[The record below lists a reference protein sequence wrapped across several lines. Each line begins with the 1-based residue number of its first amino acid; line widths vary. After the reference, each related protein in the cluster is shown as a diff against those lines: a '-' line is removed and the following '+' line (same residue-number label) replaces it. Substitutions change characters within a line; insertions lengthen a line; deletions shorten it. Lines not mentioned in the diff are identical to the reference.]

1 MSLLPHSPSQAQH
14 IDVFGRGTATYPVRD
29 ETPMETT
36 DPPFEVCHVAL
47 WRHAWQLMN
56 QHQPSE
62 QNLCNRC
69 ATAWPCEPYRHGQ
82 ADEVASRRQHL

>member
-1 MSLLPHSPSQAQH
+1 MSLLVPHSPSQAH
-14 IDVFGRGTATYPVRD
+14 IEVFGCGTETYLVGD
-29 ETPMETT
+29 ETAMKKTA
-36 DPPFEVCHVAL
+36 PPFEVCNVAL

-56 QHQPSE
+56 QHRPSE
-62 QNLCNRC
+62 QNVCNCC